1 MKNKKEGIIHPH
13 KKTNTTFQKSMLWWG
28 RLSFSFS
35 KKESNMRKN
44 IWCQADHKLKEHN
57 PIRWVSG
64 NKWMCVSILYGM
76 KDV

>member
-35 KKESNMRKN
+35 KKNQ
-44 IWCQADHKLKEHN
+44 IWEKIFDVKLSW
-57 PIRWVSG
+57 P
-64 NKWMCVSILYGM
+64 
-76 KDV
+76 